1 MLRDILSYGI
11 YYGNIIYSYFLQ
23 QERFILRHIRFFVF
37 LLQHQY
43 PRFGFIQHV
52 SLLPF
57 TRRHLFNVLLIN
69 NTI

>member
-1 MLRDILSYGI
+1 MKITLYNFLVIF
-11 YYGNIIYSYFLQ
+11 YFLQ

-43 PRFGFIQHV
+43 PRLGFIQHV

-57 TRRHLFNVLLIN
+57 TRRHLFNVLRMV